1 LARRHRRR
9 RNLPPR
15 PVTDVS
21 TLRPAP
27 RTLALWRAARAL
39 GVLGA
44 AARVVGAAEQALG
57 LTMRW
62 RSGGLAGTAE
72 EALLRQSARGLRSV
86 RCGTL
91 RAAARRGAVARDLTG
106 EKALCAAPRAVRCS
120 SRSVRA
126 ARRRLRTTRRRL
138 RAGCCLRAARRLRAA
153 AREGGSGAG
162 AGAGRAGGGV
172 VGGRVGVGDGGDLV
186 GGRQARRGHQSG
198 HLLGQL
204 RRLGALGRVALEGGL
219 EERLERGGGGAD
231 VGLARGDV
239 V

>member
-57 LTMRW
+57 LPMRW

-91 RAAARRGAVARDLTG
+91 GAAALRGAVTRALTG

-126 ARRRLRTTRRRL
+126 ARRRLRTTRRRVS
-138 RAGCCLRAARRLRAA
+138 AGCLGTARRLRAA
-153 AREGGSGAG
+153 AWEGGSGAG

-172 VGGRVGVGDGGDLV
+172 FVGRVGVGNGGD
-186 GGRQARRGHQSG
+186 
-198 HLLGQL
+198 
-204 RRLGALGRVALEGGL
+204 
-219 EERLERGGGGAD
+219 
-231 VGLARGDV
+231 
-239 V
+239 